1 MMASPTLPLE
11 DFQVPRPMAGISSPF
26 LNFRLSI
33 SFFLKIKTNSRQ
45 KKGFYPILAPRVV
58 FFHHFLQMCSIQ
70 VHVDLGGGN
79 AFVAQHLLN
88 GPEVGAM
95 FQEMGGEGMSEGV
108 RADLLTDP
116 ALFGQLF
123 YQGEDHGPGEAGPAT
138 VEKQGIL
145 KSFLYRCMHPY
156 LIPVDIYVL

>member
-1 MMASPTLPLE
+1 
-11 DFQVPRPMAGISSPF
+11 
-26 LNFRLSI
+26 
-33 SFFLKIKTNSRQ
+33 
-45 KKGFYPILAPRVV
+45 
-58 FFHHFLQMCSIQ
+58 MCSIQ
-70 VHVDLGGGN
+70 VHVDLGGGD

-88 GPEVGAM
+88 GPEVGPM

-138 VEKQGIL
+138 VEEQDIL

-156 LIPVDIYVL
+156 LIPVDIYVLLRFRRNWHKPLFISFSRNQHKTLRKIQVR